1 MARTMKT
8 VTAPR
13 TRDDVLVIAV
23 NPLKVAR
30 GHRTLPR
37 GGVHGSG
44 KHLSRAK
51 SKRQMHREQADG
63 RRGAA

>member
-13 TRDDVLVIAV
+13 SRGNVLVIEV
-23 NPLKVAR
+23 NPLTVAR

-44 KHLSRAK
+44 KHLSRSK
-51 SKRQMHREQADG
+51 LKRQWRREQADG